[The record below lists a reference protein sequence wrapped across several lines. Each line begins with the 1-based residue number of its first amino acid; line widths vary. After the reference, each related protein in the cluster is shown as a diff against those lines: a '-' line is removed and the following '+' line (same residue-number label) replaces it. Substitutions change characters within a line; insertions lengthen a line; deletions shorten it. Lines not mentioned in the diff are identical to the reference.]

1 MRKIGY
7 NFLLIFGLLITFGLT
22 TTVSANDKKDT
33 KRPKNTGILAVKTSP
48 GSYPVLVDGVQVG
61 MSGVGQDAEFFLTPG
76 AHRVE
81 VLGPDGK
88 TWSKEITAVKDRK
101 TCICLKMVE
110 NTETTPCPYNISVS
124 GPDKVTEG
132 DLVTFTATNTVPVG
146 AKPSG
151 NPLKYVW
158 TITPAIAASRITSGQ
173 GTDTITID
181 TTGLA
186 NQSLIASVETTD
198 GFYDAQCR
206 QIKTVSTEV
215 KPPPVTPPDDPRG
228 DIIIFRAF
236 DDIKARVDLYVQ
248 ELNVAPDSMAYIFYY
263 QGREKKSSD
272 ATKIARRMQDYM
284 VNVRG
289 FDPRRIVMT
298 SGGMREVSQAD
309 VFVVKPSNKIPV
321 ATPR

>member
-7 NFLLIFGLLITFGLT
+7 NFLLIFGLLITFGLA
-22 TTVSANDKKDT
+22 TTVSANDT
-33 KRPKNTGILAVKTSP
+33 KRPKNTGILTVKTSP

-61 MSGVGQDAEFFLTPG
+61 MSGVGQDAEFYLTPG
-76 AHRVE
+76 THRVE

-88 TWSKEITAVKDRK
+88 TWSKEITAIKDRK

-110 NTETTPCPYNISVS
+110 NEVRTPCPYNISVS
-124 GPDKVTEG
+124 GPDKVDEG
-132 DLVTFTATNTVPVG
+132 DLVTFTATNRGTN
-146 AKPSG
+146 SN

-158 TITPAIAASRITSGQ
+158 TITPAIAASKITSGQ

-181 TTGLA
+181 TTGMGG
-186 NQSLIASVETTD
+186 QSVIASVETTD

-215 KPPPVTPPDDPRG
+215 KPPPVIPPDDPRG

-248 ELNVAPDSMAYIFYY
+248 ELNAAPDSMAYIFYY
-263 QGREKKSSD
+263 QGRANKSSD
-272 ATKIARRMQDYM
+272 AAKIARRMQDYM

-298 SGGMREVSQAD
+298 SGGSREVSQAD
-309 VFVVKPSNKIPV
+309 VFIVKPSNKIPI